1 MDQEFKARWV
11 AALRSGEYEQG
22 QGQLVADFGDGQ
34 KVFCCLGVACEV
46 AVEDGL
52 AERAVTRDG
61 FHDGYADT
69 EGNEDNGAI
78 PLTLA
83 IQLGLTPSGSF
94 SRPVYAG
101 GRDHYGLDSLNDTAG
116 WTFAQIA
123 DYIET
128 NF

>member
-22 QGQLVADFGDGQ
+22 QGQLVADLGDGQ
-34 KVFCCLGVACEV
+34 KVFCCLGVACEL

-52 AERAVTRDG
+52 ARRVITRDG
-61 FHDGYADT
+61 YHDGYVDGG
-69 EGNEDNGAI
+69 GNEDKGAI
-78 PLTLA
+78 PATLA

-94 SRPVYAG
+94 SRSVYAG

>member
-34 KVFCCLGVACEV
+34 KVFCCLGVACEL

-52 AERAVTRDG
+52 ARRVITRDG
-61 FHDGYADT
+61 YHDGYVDGG
-69 EGNEDNGAI
+69 GNEDKGAI
-78 PLTLA
+78 PATLA

-94 SRPVYAG
+94 SRSVYAG
-101 GRDHYGLDSLNDTAG
+101 GRDHYGLDTLNDTAG

>member
-11 AALRSGEYEQG
+11 AALRSGEYEQS

-34 KVFCCLGVACEV
+34 KVFCCLGVACEL

-52 AERAVTRDG
+52 AKRSITG
-61 FHDGYADT
+61 DGYH
-69 EGNEDNGAI
+69 EGYVDSEGWISNGAI
-78 PLTLA
+78 PATLA
-83 IQLGLTPSGSF
+83 IQLGLTPSGKL
-94 SRPVYAG
+94 PQTVKAG
-101 GRDHYGLDSLNDTAG
+101 STNHYELASLNDTGG